1 MKIDGPV
8 TLTRLLLQENTC
20 TDQLSPQFVEKYTG
34 WLRTLGFTVSHVELK
49 GLVHILATIGP
60 EHPKVRVALVGH
72 YDTVSVGTGWQRGP
86 HDATEEGGVLYGRG
100 ASDMK
105 SGDAAMIFAAIAAAP
120 HGVHSTVFMPA
131 DEETA
136 SEGMPALLETVPY
149 AFDYC
154 LCAEPTSKVT
164 LGDCVKVGR
173 RGVFHGKITLRGKSG
188 HAAYAQTTPNI
199 VHELPRVISELS
211 RGWNDACSGIETTL
225 SITNITTD
233 STAVNVIPGS
243 IELTIDCRFAPNRNV
258 EDVHDEIVSR
268 MTKTG
273 VPYELVVTKRSRPY
287 YTDQSIGAE
296 SKQAR
301 LIRVLVE
308 AIAHV
313 VNVAPALTCDGGT
326 SDARFVAWQGVPTV
340 EFGVPHGNM
349 HGPDEWVE
357 VGNIERLCEV
367 YTRTLI
373 GLADGMRVG
382 E

>member
-1 MKIDGPV
+1 MNIDGPV
-8 TLTRLLLQENTC
+8 ALTRLLLQENTC
-20 TDQLSPQFVEKYTG
+20 TGQIDFQFVEKCTG
-34 WLRTLGFTVSHVELK
+34 WLHALGFTVSHVELK

-60 EHPKVRVALVGH
+60 EHPRIRVALVGH
-72 YDTVSVGTGWQRGP
+72 YDTVSVGTGWQRGA
-86 HDATEEGGVLYGRG
+86 HDATEENGIIFGRG

-120 HGVHSTVFMPA
+120 HGVHSTVFLPA

-136 SEGMPALLETVPY
+136 SEGMPALLEGVPY
-149 AFDYC
+149 SFDYC

-188 HAAYAQTTPNI
+188 HAAYAHSTPNV

-211 RGWNDACSGIETTL
+211 REWNDTCSGVETTL
-225 SITNITTD
+225 SITNVTTD
-233 STAVNVIPGS
+233 STAVNVIPGRV
-243 IELTIDCRFAPNRNV
+243 ELTIDCRFAPHRRL
-258 EDVHDEIVSR
+258 EEVHEEIVRR
-268 MTKTG
+268 MTNTG
-273 VPYELVVTKRSRPY
+273 VPYELVVTKRSKPY
-287 YTDQSIGAE
+287 YTDGGVGAE

-301 LIRVLVE
+301 LIGILVE
-308 AIAHV
+308 AIERV
-313 VNVAPALTCDGGT
+313 LSVSPALTCDGGT

-357 VGNIERLCEV
+357 IKNIDRLCEI
-367 YTRTLI
+367 YTQTLI
-373 GLADGMRVG
+373 RLADGVRVDV
-382 E
+382 